1 MSFFGFDSS
10 GNNQA
15 APGFF
20 QANDPF
26 AGLSGQQAPSSRAI
40 DFEDTYD
47 GLGDQLQEAGDELND
62 DTFGGDAG
70 PAGGAVGKDFD
81 FFGRTAQVANVIDE
95 EQMLYSRNNPSTRS
109 AHAAPVQQY
118 IPVQNQPYYG
128 YGQPAQAAHR
138 PARTGY
144 EKYQTQ
150 QLQTQQPGDL
160 QVDQALWNTAPQN
173 HLTHTPAQQP
183 AAPPVARKAVFLD
196 EIETEIFGTKAR
208 NQAEAASAAQAHP
221 QQPAPQHQ
229 FQSHHV
235 QGHQLAQGG
244 FESNDFYSRP
254 NRIEQQPHT
263 ADQQHVGQAPQYPGP
278 GQPIQILQRPQSK
291 GQQPHQNIPHAP
303 SPMAQPRQPVQ
314 QQIQPTQILQNPNR
328 ISGDAARVGLQHNI
342 PTRPAHLAH
351 LSVDQN
357 PAANHPVQIADLSEN
372 DRVVNQ
378 EREALRAKRNH
389 KIYQLSRDNG
399 IMTPHDKNFI
409 TRIQL
414 QQLVQATGN
423 PADHGTHNAY
433 VEDFYYKVHNDIRGG
448 QRQNPSQPLNNFAQ
462 TYLHQTGNR
471 PGGNRGR
478 NRAGPE
484 NHMQRMAQQVER
496 AVEAAKN
503 KPKNSQL
510 VIEGSLGKISF
521 SNAKTPKPLLNI
533 KRTDS
538 NGDVN
543 RQGTPQ
549 KSQGSTS
556 SGYNRKTTLQDAEKV
571 YDTLMKLEDHN
582 RAIPGPVS
590 DEGNTDLIQ
599 AHAAWLEE
607 SQKLNEKLWRELKIH
622 EPAPAG
628 AAIHPFV
635 AMLETAKGKK
645 MVPRVFRH
653 TNLEQRTT
661 ILTMIIVNLDKLD
674 VVRRGSVTDGFVDL
688 DAKLREAIELFSIA
702 VVNTLFVFL
711 GELGLNII
719 TGILGLFVS
728 NVNVDL
734 VARTR
739 VGVNILTMVLSRA
752 EILLQS
758 AGVRDGI
765 RNQDGGTW

>member
-10 GNNQA
+10 GNNQNA
-15 APGFF
+15 SGFF

-26 AGLSGQQAPSSRAI
+26 AGLSGQQENSGGAI

-95 EQMLYSRNNPSTRS
+95 EQMLYSRNNPNPRPVQAPPTQSY
-109 AHAAPVQQY
+109 APAPVQHQ
-118 IPVQNQPYYG
+118 QHQPYYG
-128 YGQPAQAAHR
+128 YAQAAPR

-144 EKYQTQ
+144 EKYE
-150 QLQTQQPGDL
+150 TQQPGMDL
-160 QVDQALWNTAPQN
+160 QVDPTLWGTAPQ
-173 HLTHTPAQQP
+173 TQSTPAPAQ
-183 AAPPVARKAVFLD
+183 AAPTAARKVMSLEEVEA
-196 EIETEIFGTKAR
+196 AMR
-208 NQAEAASAAQAHP
+208 AEAQSKKQATAAAQIP
-221 QQPAPQHQ
+221 LQQNAPQHQ
-229 FQSHHV
+229 FQPQV
-235 QGHQLAQGG
+235 QVPYPGQGG
-244 FESNDFYSRP
+244 FEPSDFYSRP
-254 NRIEQQPHT
+254 NRVEQQQLPA
-263 ADQQHVGQAPQYPGP
+263 ADQQHASQTSQYPGH

-291 GQQPHQNIPHAP
+291 NQQPHQNIPHAP
-303 SPMAQPRQPVQ
+303 SPMAQQRQPIQ
-314 QQIQPTQILQNPNR
+314 QQMQPTQILQNPNR
-328 ISGDAARVGLQHNI
+328 MSGDAARMGAQHNL
-342 PTRPAHLAH
+342 PTGPAHQAQGSVGQQPVVGHPAQVAPLSEADRAAH
-351 LSVDQN
+351 L
-357 PAANHPVQIADLSEN
+357 
-372 DRVVNQ
+372 
-378 EREALRAKRNH
+378 EREAVRAKRNH

-414 QQLVQATGN
+414 QQLVSATGN
-423 PADHGTHNAY
+423 PADHGTRDALA
-433 VEDFYYKVHNDIRGG
+433 EDFYYQVHNQIRGG

-462 TYLHQTGNR
+462 TYLFQTGNR
-471 PGGNRGR
+471 QGGHRGR

-484 NHMQRMAQQVER
+484 NHMQRMEQQVQR

-538 NGDVN
+538 SGDAN
-543 RQGTPQ
+543 RQGNPQ
-549 KSQGSTS
+549 KSQGTTS
-556 SGYNRKTTLQDAEKV
+556 SGYNRKTVLQDVEKV
-571 YDTLMKLEDHN
+571 YDTLMKLEDHD
-582 RAIPGPVS
+582 RAMPAPIMDGG
-590 DEGNTDLIQ
+590 EAELNE
-599 AHAAWLEE
+599 AHAAWRAAG
-607 SQKLNEKLWRELKIH
+607 QKLNEKLWRELKIH
-622 EPAPAG
+622 EPAPAN
-628 AAIHPFV
+628 AAIHPFI

-645 MVPRVFRH
+645 VVTRVFRH

-674 VVRRGSVTDGFVDL
+674 VVRRGSVTDGYIDL
-688 DAKLREAIELFSIA
+688 DAKLRADIELFSIA
-702 VVNTLFVFL
+702 VCNTLFVFL
-711 GELGLNII
+711 GELGLNMI
-719 TGILGLFVS
+719 TGILDLFVS

-739 VGVNILTMVLSRA
+739 VGVNFLTMILSRA
-752 EILLQS
+752 EILIQS
-758 AGVRDGI
+758 AGGRDTI
-765 RNQDGGTW
+765 RTQDGGAW